1 MQANFYDGSIIGR
14 REEQQDDKANLVL
27 GDGYRLYVLAD
38 GMGGQKAGRVA
49 SRAVCVSFREFFQD
63 RRIDEPREA
72 LQQAME
78 FANSALADLLREQ
91 PGLGGMGTTLLAV
104 LINETSNAFSFVS
117 VGDSPLY
124 CLQDNQLT
132 RLNANHAFAE
142 TLRKMVQAGEV
153 TEEEAA
159 EHPDRH
165 AITSA
170 LMGKDIEKVD
180 LQSGQLAPGE
190 LLLMAS
196 DGVQTLSDK
205 PGGEIETILK
215 REAADLEKAVGCLLT
230 AIEERGNEFQDNA
243 TVILIQ
249 PATRGRQVHAKNTAR
264 EIKTPPTLRIGRNT
278 ASSRAPLLVIILAL
292 LLIAGLAA
300 TATWHLWPR
309 DSPSEDAIDVST
321 HEIIDETALD
331 ADVQEIGVA
340 PDETTRTG
348 EEDGLET
355 EPQPFTT
362 APEESPEVPFSEA
375 EDQVEAYEGPRSENA
390 SKQTE

>member
-14 REEQQDDKANLVL
+14 REDQQDDKANLIL
-27 GDGYRLYVLAD
+27 ADGYRLYVLAD
-38 GMGGQKAGRVA
+38 GMGGQKAGRTA
-49 SRAVCVSFREFFQD
+49 SRTVCASFREFFQD
-63 RRIDEPREA
+63 RQIDEPLEA

-78 FANSALADLLREQ
+78 FANSALASLLREQ
-91 PGLGGMGTTLLAV
+91 PGLSGMGTTLLAV
-104 LINETSNAFSFVS
+104 LINEASNAFSFIS

-124 CLQDNQLT
+124 CLRDNRLT

-165 AITSA
+165 SITSA

-180 LQSGQLAPGE
+180 LQSDQLAPGE

-196 DGVQTLSDK
+196 DGVQTLSDVT
-205 PGGEIETILK
+205 GGEIETILK

-230 AIEERGNEFQDNA
+230 AIEERGNEYQDNA

-249 PATRGRQVHAKNTAR
+249 PAAQGSLMHPKNASR
-264 EIKTPPTLRIGRNT
+264 EVKIPTTLRLEPKT
-278 ASSRAPLLVIILAL
+278 APSTSRLLVLAL
-292 LLIAGLAA
+292 ALVMIAAISAA
-300 TATWHLWPR
+300 SWHFWPR
-309 DSPSEDAIDVST
+309 DSPQEDAIEVST

-331 ADVQEIGVA
+331 AAVQGTVVE
-340 PDETTRTG
+340 PDEATQTG
-348 EEDGLET
+348 GEDRLDT
-355 EPQPFTT
+355 EPQPFP
-362 APEESPEVPFSEA
+362 ADSGESAEVPVSEA
-375 EDQVEAYEGPRSENA
+375 EVQLEANDDPRSENA
-390 SKQTE
+390 SKQSE

>member
-27 GDGYRLYVLAD
+27 ADGYRLYVLAD
-38 GMGGQKAGRVA
+38 GMGGQKAGRLA
-49 SRAVCVSFREFFQD
+49 SKTVCASFREFFQD
-63 RRIDEPREA
+63 RRIDEPQEA

-78 FANSALADLLREQ
+78 FANSALANLLREQ

-104 LINETSNAFSFVS
+104 LVNETSNAFSFIS

-124 CLQDNQLT
+124 CLRDNRLT

-142 TLRKMVQAGEV
+142 TLRKMVQAGEM
-153 TEEEAA
+153 TEEEAV

-165 AITSA
+165 AISSA

-180 LQSGQLAPGE
+180 LQSDQLAPEE

-196 DGVQTLSDK
+196 DGVQTLSDDT
-205 PGGEIETILK
+205 GGEIETILK

-249 PATRGRQVHAKNTAR
+249 PAAQGRQTHAINPSQ
-264 EIKTPPTLRIGRNT
+264 EVETPPTLRLGPKT
-278 ASSRAPLLVIILAL
+278 AHSKLKPLFLAL
-292 LLIAGLAA
+292 VLVLIASFLAA
-300 TATWHLWPR
+300 ATWYVLFR
-309 DSPSEDAIDVST
+309 DSPQEIATDVPT
-321 HEIIDETALD
+321 KEIIDGATD
-331 ADVQEIGVA
+331 AAIEGTVA
-340 PDETTRTG
+340 PD
-348 EEDGLET
+348 DGLQTGGEDHLEL
-355 EPQPFTT
+355 EPQPFTDT
-362 APEESPEVPFSEA
+362 RDESSKISPSEMEVHREA
-375 EDQVEAYEGPRSENA
+375 EDDSLADNA
-390 SKQTE
+390 SKPNE